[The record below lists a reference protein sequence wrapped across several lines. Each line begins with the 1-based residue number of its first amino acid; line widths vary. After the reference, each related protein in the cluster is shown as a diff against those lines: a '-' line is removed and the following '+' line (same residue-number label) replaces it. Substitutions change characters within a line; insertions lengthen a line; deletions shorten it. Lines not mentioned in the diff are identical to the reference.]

1 MPDRGRPHGR
11 GSGHLIH
18 RPPAT
23 APDPDD
29 ASPDHCW
36 LMRRDLTAALPLAP
50 WPPGVTCVSLTPRHS
65 LQAHS
70 LLTQSHLLEDGQWLH
85 HPDWLDA
92 FEHNP
97 EFDRSRCFVAIDSDR
112 VVGVIT
118 CWTSAFI
125 KDLAVYPDYRNRGIG
140 AALLH
145 HLFVHLKRC
154 GEAAV
159 DLKVMENNQVARR
172 LYEKSDLSYVARLAV
187 TRN

>member
-1 MPDRGRPHGR
+1 MPDRGRTLGR

-18 RPPAT
+18 RPLAT
-23 APDPDD
+23 APGPDD

-36 LMRRDLTAALPLAP
+36 LMRRDLTVALPVAP

-65 LQAHS
+65 LPAHS

-97 EFDRSRCFVAIDSDR
+97 EFDRSRCFVAIDSDQ

-125 KDLAVYPDYRNRGIG
+125 KDLAVHPDYRNRGIG
-140 AALLH
+140 AALLN

-187 TRN
+187 MRN

>member
-1 MPDRGRPHGR
+1 
-11 GSGHLIH
+11 
-18 RPPAT
+18 
-23 APDPDD
+23 
-29 ASPDHCW
+29 
-36 LMRRDLTAALPLAP
+36 MRRDLTAALPHAP

-65 LQAHS
+65 LQAHR
-70 LLTQSHLLEDGQWLH
+70 LLTQSHLLEDGQWLR

-97 EFDRSRCFVAIDSDR
+97 EFDRSRCFVAIDSDH
-112 VVGVIT
+112 VLGVIN

-125 KDLAVYPDYRNRGIG
+125 KDLAVHPDDRNRGIG
-140 AALLH
+140 TALLH

-159 DLKVMENNQVARR
+159 DLKVMENNLIARR

-187 TRN
+187 TQN

>member
-1 MPDRGRPHGR
+1 
-11 GSGHLIH
+11 
-18 RPPAT
+18 
-23 APDPDD
+23 
-29 ASPDHCW
+29 
-36 LMRRDLTAALPLAP
+36 MRRDLTAALPHAP

-70 LLTQSHLLEDGQWLH
+70 LLTQSHLLEDGQWLR

-97 EFDRSRCFVAIDSDR
+97 EFDRSRCFVAIDSDH
-112 VVGVIT
+112 VLGVIN

-125 KDLAVYPDYRNRGIG
+125 KDLAVHPDDRNRGIG
-140 AALLH
+140 TALLH

-159 DLKVMENNQVARR
+159 DLKVMENNLIARR
-172 LYEKSDLSYVARLAV
+172 LYEKSDMSYVARLAV
-187 TRN
+187 DRK